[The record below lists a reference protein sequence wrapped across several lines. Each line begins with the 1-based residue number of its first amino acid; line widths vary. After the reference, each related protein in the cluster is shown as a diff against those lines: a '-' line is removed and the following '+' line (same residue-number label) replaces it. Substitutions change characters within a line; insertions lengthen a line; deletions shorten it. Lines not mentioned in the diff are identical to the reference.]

1 MEEVS
6 AQPQESPQARPEIAL
21 PPESGRAATPESETP
36 ELGQRLVEEG
46 LINQSELD
54 EALRIQN
61 ELGAY
66 KPIGQILLDRSL
78 LTQKQLNFILER
90 YAKRPRLG
98 DLMVAAGV
106 ISQANLDA
114 ALKQLQETR
123 LPIGETLIQLGFITE
138 PVMRQALCTQLNIPF
153 IDLDKIEVDRSLG
166 KLLNRNYARKYSVLP
181 IGKIGT
187 TVTMAMDD
195 PTDVRT
201 VREIESFSGFS
212 LNIVT
217 STRSAFWRAYGRL
230 FDEDLPQGTSNETV
244 IELIQDQSS
253 ERDFTSQY
261 LVAEHS
267 RRADLLV
274 RRLLTAALDQS
285 ATDIHLE
292 NDVQGMSV
300 RFRIDGVLHK
310 PDLRELHEKVSSSG
324 LQVLS
329 RIKVL
334 ANMDIAEKRRPQDG
348 SFRVRISRNEQ
359 PVNVD
364 LRASIIP
371 GYYGENAVIRILDSR
386 NAPRSF
392 SQLGFSSRIREQF
405 EGLLKRPSGILLV
418 TGPTGS
424 GKTSTLCGALMT
436 VYRPGI
442 KILTAE
448 EPIEYVYENFSQC
461 EVNERIGNT
470 FAGYLRAFLRH
481 DPEVIMIGEIRDE
494 ETASMAF
501 RAAQTGHLVLSTLH
515 TNTAIGAV
523 ARLQGLGLDLNVL
536 TSCLLGVLSQRL
548 IREICPKCKQESTPS
563 VDLLKEFFV
572 APPTDMRWYQG
583 RGCSHCNFTG
593 YRGRLAV
600 AELWTPSDDDII
612 LINKD
617 APFEELQQ
625 SASKSTIF
633 VAEDAMEKL
642 REGRANLEELIRMLP
657 YSSIYQFRKLYGPA
671 PSDLWY
677 DMPEGQSDLRLR

>member
-1 MEEVS
+1 MDDVSEQPEEIS
-6 AQPQESPQARPEIAL
+6 QARPGIAL
-21 PPESGRAATPESETP
+21 PPESSRVATAESETL

-46 LINQSELD
+46 LISQATLD

-61 ELGAY
+61 QLGAY
-66 KPIGQILLDRSL
+66 KPIGQILLDQNL
-78 LTQKQLNFILER
+78 LTRKQLDFILER
-90 YAKRPRLG
+90 YDKRPRLG

-106 ISQANLDA
+106 ISKANLDA
-114 ALKQLQETR
+114 ALKQQQETR
-123 LPIGETLIQLGFITE
+123 LPIGETLIKLGFITE

-153 IDLDKIEVDRSLG
+153 IDLDKIEADRSLG
-166 KLLNRNYARKYSVLP
+166 KLLNRNYARKHSVLP
-181 IGKIGT
+181 IGKIGN
-187 TVTMAMDD
+187 TVTLAMDD
-195 PTDVRT
+195 PTDART
-201 VREIESFSGFS
+201 VREIEAFSGFS
-212 LNIVT
+212 VNIVT
-217 STRSAFWRAYGRL
+217 STRSAIWRAYARL
-230 FDEDLPQGTSNETV
+230 FDDDLPQGTSNETG
-244 IELIQDQSS
+244 IELIEEQSS
-253 ERDFTSQY
+253 ERDYTSQY

-274 RRLLTAALDQS
+274 RKLLTSALDQS

-292 NDVQGMSV
+292 NEVQGMSV

-310 PDLRELHEKVSSSG
+310 PDLREIEQKVSSSG
-324 LQVLS
+324 LQILS

-334 ANMDIAEKRRPQDG
+334 ANMDIAERRRPQDG
-348 SFRVRISRNEQ
+348 SFRIRISRDGQ

-364 LRASIIP
+364 FRASIIP

-392 SQLGFSSRIREQF
+392 SQLGFSSRISERF
-405 EGLLKRPSGILLV
+405 ERMLRRPSGIILV

-494 ETASMAF
+494 ETALMAF

-515 TNTAIGAV
+515 TNNAIGAI
-523 ARLQGLGLDLNVL
+523 ARLHGLGLDLNVL
-536 TSCLLGVLSQRL
+536 TSCLSGVLSQRL
-548 IREICPKCKQESTPS
+548 VREICSKCKQEYTPS
-563 VDLLKEFFV
+563 ADLLREFFV
-572 APPTDMRWYQG
+572 SPPTNMRWCQG
-583 RGCSHCNFTG
+583 RGCSHCNYTG

-600 AELWTPSDDDII
+600 AELWTPSDEDIV

-625 SASKSTIF
+625 STIKSTIL

-642 REGRANLEELIRMLP
+642 REGRTNLEELIRMLP
-657 YSSIYQFRKLYGPA
+657 YSSIYQFRKLCGQA
-671 PSDLWY
+671 PSGSWN
-677 DMPEGQSDLRLR
+677 ERNTDLRLR

>member
-1 MEEVS
+1 MEHVS
-6 AQPQESPQARPEIAL
+6 AQPQEISQARPEIAL
-21 PPESGRAATPESETP
+21 PPEISRVATAESGTL
-36 ELGQRLVEEG
+36 ELGQRLVQEG
-46 LINQSELD
+46 LISQSALD

-66 KPIGQILLDRSL
+66 KPIGQILLDRNL
-78 LTQKQLNFILER
+78 LTQKQLDFILER
-90 YAKRPRLG
+90 YDKRPRLG

-106 ISQANLDA
+106 ISKTNLDA
-114 ALKQLQETR
+114 ALNQQQETR
-123 LPIGETLIQLGFITE
+123 LPIGETLIKLGFITE

-153 IDLDKIEVDRSLG
+153 IDLDKIEVDRSLE
-166 KLLNRNYARKYSVLP
+166 KLLNRNYARKHSVLP
-181 IGKIGT
+181 IGKIGN
-187 TVTMAMDD
+187 TVTLAMDD

-201 VREIESFSGFS
+201 VREIQGFSGFS
-212 LNIVT
+212 INIVT
-217 STRSAFWRAYGRL
+217 STRSAFWRAYTRL
-230 FDEDLPQGTSNETV
+230 FDEDLPQGTSNETGIDL
-244 IELIQDQSS
+244 IEEQSS
-253 ERDFTSQY
+253 ERDYTSQY
-261 LVAEHS
+261 LAVEHS

-274 RRLLTAALDQS
+274 RKLLTAALDQS

-292 NDVQGMSV
+292 NEVQRMSI
-300 RFRIDGVLHK
+300 RFRIDGVLHQ
-310 PDLRELHEKVSSSG
+310 PDLRELQEKVSSSG
-324 LQVLS
+324 LQILS

-334 ANMDIAEKRRPQDG
+334 ASMDIAEKRRPQDG
-348 SFRVRISRNEQ
+348 SFRVRISRDEQ
-359 PVNVD
+359 MVNVD

-392 SQLGFSSRIREQF
+392 SQLGFSNRIRERF
-405 EGLLKRPSGILLV
+405 EGLLRRPSGILLV

-515 TNTAIGAV
+515 TNNAIGAI

-536 TSCLLGVLSQRL
+536 TSCLSGVLSQRL
-548 IREICPKCKQESTPS
+548 VREICPKCKQEYTPS
-563 VDLLKEFFV
+563 ADLLREFFV
-572 APPTDMRWYQG
+572 SPPTDIRWYQG
-583 RGCSHCNFTG
+583 RGCSHCNYTG

-600 AELWTPSDDDII
+600 AELWTPSDEDII

-625 SASKSTIF
+625 SAIKSTIL

-642 REGRANLEELIRMLP
+642 REGRTNLEELIRMLP
-657 YSSIYQFRKLYGPA
+657 YSSIYQFRKLSGPA
-671 PSDLWY
+671 SSDVWN
-677 DMPEGQSDLRLR
+677 DTREGKSDLRLR

>member
-1 MEEVS
+1 MGYVS
-6 AQPQESPQARPEIAL
+6 AQSEEIPQTRPEIAL
-21 PPESGRAATPESETP
+21 PPESSGVATSESETV
-36 ELGQRLVEEG
+36 ELGQRLVGEG
-46 LINQSELD
+46 LISQSDLE
-54 EALRIQN
+54 EALRIQS
-61 ELGAY
+61 EIGVY
-66 KPIGQILLDRSL
+66 KPIGQILLDRNL
-78 LTQKQLNFILER
+78 LTQKQLDFILER
-90 YAKRPRLG
+90 YDKRPRLG
-98 DLMVAAGV
+98 DLMVAAKV
-106 ISQANLDA
+106 ISKANLDA
-114 ALKQLQETR
+114 ALKQQQETR
-123 LPIGETLIQLGFITE
+123 LPIGETLIKLGFITE

-153 IDLDKIEVDRSLG
+153 IDLDKFEVDRSLG
-166 KLLNRNYARKYSVLP
+166 KLLNRNYARKFSVLP

-187 TVTMAMDD
+187 TVTLAMDD

-201 VREIESFSGFS
+201 VREIQGFSGFS
-212 LNIVT
+212 INVVT

-244 IELIQDQSS
+244 IELVQDQSS

-274 RRLLTAALDQS
+274 RKLLTAALDQS

-292 NDVQGMSV
+292 NDVQGMNV

-310 PDLRELHEKVSSSG
+310 PDLRELLEKVSSSG

-334 ANMDIAEKRRPQDG
+334 ANMDITEKRRPQDG
-348 SFRVRISRNEQ
+348 SFRVRISREEQ

-392 SQLGFSSRIREQF
+392 SQLGFSSRIRERF
-405 EGLLKRPSGILLV
+405 EGLLRRPSGILLV

-523 ARLQGLGLDLNVL
+523 ARLRGLGLDLNVL

-548 IREICPKCKQESTPS
+548 VREICTKCKQEYTPS
-563 VDLLKEFFV
+563 ADLLKEFFV
-572 APPTDMRWYQG
+572 SPPIDMRWYQG
-583 RGCSHCNFTG
+583 RGCSHCNCTG

-600 AELWTPSDDDII
+600 AELWTPNDDDII

-617 APFEELQQ
+617 APFEEVQQ
-625 SASKSTIF
+625 SASHSTIS

-642 REGRANLEELIRMLP
+642 REGRTNLEELIRMLP
-657 YSSIYQFRKLYGPA
+657 YSSIYQFRKFHAPA
-671 PSDLWY
+671 SSDLWY
-677 DMPEGQSDLRLR
+677 DAPTGKSDLRLR

>member
-1 MEEVS
+1 MGNLS
-6 AQPQESPQARPEIAL
+6 AQPEESSQARPEIAL
-21 PPESGRAATPESETP
+21 PPESSRVTTPESESL

-46 LINQSELD
+46 LISQSDLE

-61 ELGAY
+61 EFGAY
-66 KPIGQILLDRSL
+66 KPIDQILLDRNL
-78 LTQKQLNFILER
+78 LTQQQLNSILER
-90 YAKRPRLG
+90 YDKRPRLG

-106 ISQANLDA
+106 ISKANLDA
-114 ALKQLQETR
+114 ALKQRQETR
-123 LPIGETLIQLGFITE
+123 LPIGETLIKLGFITE

-181 IGKIGT
+181 IGKIGN
-187 TVTMAMDD
+187 TVTLAMDD

-201 VREIESFSGFS
+201 LREIETFSGFS
-212 LNIVT
+212 TNIVT

-230 FDEDLPQGTSNETV
+230 FDEDFQPGTSNETV

-253 ERDFTSQY
+253 ERDFTPQY

-274 RRLLTAALDQS
+274 RKLLTAALDQS

-292 NDVQGMSV
+292 NEVQGMSV

-310 PDLRELHEKVSSSG
+310 SDLRELQEKVSSSG
-324 LQVLS
+324 LQILS

-348 SFRVRISRNEQ
+348 SFRVRISRDGQ

-392 SQLGFSSRIREQF
+392 SQLGFSSRIGERF
-405 EGLLKRPSGILLV
+405 EGLLRRPSGILLV

-424 GKTSTLCGALMT
+424 GKTFTLCGALMT

-442 KILTAE
+442 KVVTAE

-481 DPEVIMIGEIRDE
+481 DPQVIMIGEIRDE
-494 ETASMAF
+494 ETASMTF
-501 RAAQTGHLVLSTLH
+501 RAAQTGHLVLGALH
-515 TNTAIGAV
+515 TNSAIGTV
-523 ARLQGLGLDLNVL
+523 ARLRGLGLDLNVL

-548 IREICPKCKQESTPS
+548 VREICPKCKQEYTPS
-563 VDLLKEFFV
+563 ADLLKEFFDS
-572 APPTDMRWYQG
+572 PPTDMRWYQG
-583 RGCSHCNFTG
+583 AGCSHCNGTG

-625 SASKSTIF
+625 SASKSTIS

-642 REGRANLEELIRMLP
+642 REGRTNLEELIRMLP
-657 YSSIYQFRKLYGPA
+657 YSSIDQFRNLYAPA
-671 PSDLWY
+671 SSDIGY
-677 DMPEGQSDLRLR
+677 DAPEGKSDLRLR